1 MMKKSTIITLLFITS
16 VFSQYLIA
24 EEIGSDFGAIE
35 FERSC
40 SSCHG
45 FDGKGNGFLARD
57 LKIAPADL
65 TKISKN
71 NSGHFPFSNVYRAID
86 GSKRVGMHGSREM
99 PVWGEE
105 YRKEAEEHG
114 LVKGVYTRGVILE
127 LMLHIY
133 SIQEE

>member
-1 MMKKSTIITLLFITS
+1 MKNTLLLMSFFIAIQS
-16 VFSQYLIA
+16 NQYVIA
-24 EEIGSDFGAIE
+24 EEISSEFGAIE

-45 FDGKGNGFLARD
+45 FDGKGNGFLSRD
-57 LKIAPADL
+57 LDITPADL
-65 TKISKN
+65 TQIAKK
-71 NSGHFPFSNVYRAID
+71 NSGHFPFSEVYRTID
-86 GSKRVGMHGSREM
+86 GSKRVGIHGSREM

-105 YRKEAEEHG
+105 YRKEAEKHD

>member
-1 MMKKSTIITLLFITS
+1 MKKSIMITLF
-16 VFSQYLIA
+16 LIALMVAQQPFA

-45 FDGKGNGFLARD
+45 FDGKGNGFLSRD

-65 TKISKN
+65 TRISKN
-71 NSGHFPFSNVYRAID
+71 NSGHFPFSEVYRTID
-86 GSKRVGMHGSREM
+86 GSSRVGMHGSREM
-99 PVWGEE
+99 PAWGEE
-105 YRKEAEEHG
+105 YRKEAEKYG
-114 LVKGVYTRGVILE
+114 LIKGVYTRGVILE

>member
-1 MMKKSTIITLLFITS
+1 MKKFIITLQF
-16 VFSQYLIA
+16 LIVTICNQHLVA
-24 EEIGSDFGAIE
+24 EEIGSEFGAIE

-45 FDGKGNGFLARD
+45 FDGKGNGFLAQD

-65 TKISKN
+65 TQITKN
-71 NSGHFPFSNVYRAID
+71 NSGHFPFSDVYRAID